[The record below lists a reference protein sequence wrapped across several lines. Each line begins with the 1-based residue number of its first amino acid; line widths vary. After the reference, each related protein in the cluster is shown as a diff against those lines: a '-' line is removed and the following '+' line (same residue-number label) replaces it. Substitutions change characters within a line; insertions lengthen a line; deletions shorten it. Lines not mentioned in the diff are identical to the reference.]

1 MFRLLLGKRWPL
13 RTRGQIERG
22 NWTLSKDLGRE
33 RGILREK
40 NKKKREKAIP
50 EETSNLWRDM
60 GNIVCHPVAS
70 PVLELPGATVV
81 PGATPVVPETER
93 V

>member
-1 MFRLLLGKRWPL
+1 MVIGHYL
-13 RTRGQIERG
+13 RTLE
-22 NWTLSKDLGRE
+22 
-33 RGILREK
+33 EK
-40 NKKKREKAIP
+40 GGYSGGEKKEREKAIP

-60 GNIVCHPVAS
+60 GNMVCHPVAS

>member
-1 MFRLLLGKRWPL
+1 MEEKG
-13 RTRGQIERG
+13 
-22 NWTLSKDLGRE
+22 
-33 RGILREK
+33 GILRGAGAGG
-40 NKKKREKAIP
+40 KKKEREREREKAIP
-50 EETSNLWRDM
+50 EETSDLWRDM

>member
-1 MFRLLLGKRWPL
+1 MGHYL
-13 RTRGQIERG
+13 RTLEEKGG
-22 NWTLSKDLGRE
+22 YSG
-33 RGILREK
+33 EK
-40 NKKKREKAIP
+40 NKNKKRDKAIP
-50 EETSNLWRDM
+50 EETVNLWRDM